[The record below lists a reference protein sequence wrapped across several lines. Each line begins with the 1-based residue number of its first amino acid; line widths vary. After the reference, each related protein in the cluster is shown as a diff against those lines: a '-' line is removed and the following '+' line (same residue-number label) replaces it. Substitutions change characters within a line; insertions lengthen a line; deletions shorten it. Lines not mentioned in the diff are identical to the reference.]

1 MLMVGLADVTIGEGS
16 VSDNFESLS
25 DGDKYL
31 DGDIFVDGR
40 IAFYLKGK
48 VKGKYLV
55 TAQMDTGTAE
65 IDELFDDIHKKDA
78 QSVFRRL
85 DPDKY
90 YPVYGDDSTITDDT
104 NSQGKMYVRVD
115 WDKSRAVWGNFN
127 TDMTGTELSS
137 FNRSLYGAKY
147 SRKSTQV
154 TEEGDHKTD
163 LTLFASEAQ
172 SAFRHNEFLGTG
184 GSLYYLKDTDIVDG
198 SEKIWVEVRDR
209 DSERVVSTVVMEE
222 GRDYQID
229 DFQGRIILNRPLL
242 QIAKQSSSDLSR

>member
-1 MLMVGLADVTIGEGS
+1 
-16 VSDNFESLS
+16 
-25 DGDKYL
+25 
-31 DGDIFVDGR
+31 
-40 IAFYLKGK
+40 
-48 VKGKYLV
+48 
-55 TAQMDTGTAE
+55 
-65 IDELFDDIHKKDA
+65 
-78 QSVFRRL
+78 
-85 DPDKY
+85 
-90 YPVYGDDSTITDDT
+90 
-104 NSQGKMYVRVD
+104 
-115 WDKSRAVWGNFN
+115 
-127 TDMTGTELSS
+127 MTGTELSS

-242 QIAKQSSSDLSR
+242 QIAKQSSSDLIKNNPLDDDQVFLMVDYEYGTNTETQVFQPHA